1 MKKPETELDQAR
13 LRIRTVGVNEM
24 ARRSKVARR
33 TLQYMLAGTFNT
45 KYENVRKVLE
55 AK

>member
-1 MKKPETELDQAR
+1 MAKTQTELDKAR
-13 LRIRTVGVNEM
+13 SRIRSVGVNEM

-45 KYENVRKVLE
+45 KYENIRKVLD
-55 AK
+55 AR